1 MEREA
6 GVFAVAFVLFCA
18 AFVPAPTWAQE
29 QPQPQRYEDVTW
41 NRIYLYDFK
50 ATEEERAMEILGKHL
65 IPVYQEV
72 DVQAPKVVELQTGP
86 WDVMIVATLPD
97 GPSELTW
104 RTAPEELDLQQA
116 FAEELGEDKA
126 PKILEEYGQAI
137 ARETSFLGMSGNRGP
152 AIGRMPAD
160 STGMD

>member
-1 MEREA
+1 
-6 GVFAVAFVLFCA
+6 
-18 AFVPAPTWAQE
+18 
-29 QPQPQRYEDVTW
+29 VTW

-50 ATEEERAMEILGKHL
+50 ASKADRATEILGEHL

-104 RTAPEELDLQQA
+104 QTAPEELELQQA
-116 FAEELGEDKA
+116 FAEELGEEEA

-137 ARETSFLGMSGNRGP
+137 VRETSFLGMSGSRGP
-152 AIGRMPAD
+152 AIGRLKPGHGRDRLALRNR
-160 STGMD
+160 SSRAAPRVRGTGVERGGF